1 MRFLTAGESHG
12 PELTTIIEGV
22 PAGLPLSEEDINEAL
37 SRRQKGYGRGGRML
51 IEKDRVRITS
61 GIRHGKTLGSPITL
75 VVENKDWKNWQS
87 VMSTEA
93 VTDKEKLK
101 RRVAK
106 PRPGHADLVGGQ
118 KYAFD
123 DLRNV
128 LERSSARETTM
139 RVAVGAVAKKLLK
152 ELGIE
157 VASHVVTIGGV
168 KANLAPTY
176 TLTDIQTLAEAS
188 EVRCLDTN
196 VEQQMKDVIDQAKHD
211 GDTVGGVVEV
221 VVGGVP
227 IGLGSYTHWDNK
239 FDGKIAQ
246 AMMSINAFKG
256 VEFGVGFEAAN
267 LPGSQVMDE
276 IIWDEAQGYIRTS
289 NHLGGFEGGMTNG
302 MPIIVR
308 GVMKPIPTLYKPLMS
323 VNIDTKEPYKASVER
338 SDSCAVPAASVIAEY
353 VVATEVAKEIL
364 NKFEADAFERLKQ
377 QLALYRE
384 TVKKY

>member
-22 PAGLPLSEEDINEAL
+22 PAGLALIEEDINEGL

-87 VMSTEA
+87 VMSSES

-139 RVAVGAVAKKLLK
+139 RVAVGAIAKKLLK
-152 ELGIE
+152 ELEIE

-168 KANLAPTY
+168 HADLLPHY
-176 TLTDIQTLAEAS
+176 TVNDIQRLAEAS
-188 EVRCLDTN
+188 EVRCLDQQ
-196 VEQQMKDVIDQAKHD
+196 VEQQMKDVIDQAKKD

-227 IGLGSYTHWDNK
+227 VGLGSYTHWDNK

-267 LPGSQVMDE
+267 LHGSQVMDE
-276 IIWDEAQGYIRTS
+276 IIWSETDGYTRTT

-338 SDSCAVPAASVIAEY
+338 SDSCAVPAACVIAEY
-353 VVATEVAKEIL
+353 VVATEVAKELL
-364 NKFEADAFERLKQ
+364 NKFEADSFERLKIQ
-377 QLALYRE
+377 VADYRE